1 MVPKVTDEQRMR
13 EQFQEWADSGMR
25 YVTDRRNDGAYISTA
40 ADDAWEGF
48 RAGQLARDAEV
59 QALREALEDAQFLI
73 EKLAGWQ
80 GMDLSELD
88 DQYDGVITRISA
100 ALAGGETGGKGE

>member
-1 MVPKVTDEQRMR
+1 MTDEQRMR
-13 EQFQEWADSGMR
+13 GQFREWADSGMR

-59 QALREALEDAQFLI
+59 QALREALERLSDGYWRLAEEAKSHLDTSPDVDLI
-73 EKLAGWQ
+73 AETTALLRGEEV
-80 GMDLSELD
+80 SED
-88 DQYDGVITRISA
+88 
-100 ALAGGETGGKGE
+100 E